1 MKTISLNVGA
11 FESECYLVA
20 LPELLI
26 IDPGAD
32 SDVIRNAID
41 KTGAT
46 VTAYLLTHGHADH
59 LSALA
64 TLLDSYP
71 APVYLH
77 EADAVWSFTAANQIP
92 PFYEA
97 PQTVPETIVRLRE
110 EQQLQFGTH
119 TADVIA
125 TPGHTPGSV
134 CYYFEKEQCLFSG
147 DTLFSGSVGRT
158 DFPGGDARQLQASL
172 RRLATLPSET
182 RVYPGHGPAT
192 TIERECRLNPFMQS

>member
-1 MKTISLNVGA
+1 MKTIALNVGV

-26 IDPGAD
+26 IDPGDD
-32 SDVIRNAID
+32 SDVIRKAVNES
-41 KTGAT
+41 GAT
-46 VTAYLLTHGHADH
+46 VIAYLLTHGHADH
-59 LSALA
+59 LSALES
-64 TLLDSYP
+64 LLASHP

-92 PFYEA
+92 PFYKA
-97 PQTVPETIVRLRE
+97 PQTVPENMVQLHDGQRLT
-110 EQQLQFGTH
+110 FGTH

-134 CYYFEKEQCLFSG
+134 CYYFEEEQCLFSG

-158 DFPGGDARQLQASL
+158 DFPGGDARTLQASL
-172 RRLATLPSET
+172 RRLATLPPET
-182 RVYPGHGPAT
+182 LVYPGHGPAT
-192 TIERECRLNPFMQS
+192 TIERELRLNPFMRR

>member
-11 FESECYLVA
+11 FESECYLLA

-26 IDPGAD
+26 LDPGDD
-32 SDVIRNAID
+32 SAVIRNAVE

-59 LSALA
+59 LSALEA
-64 TLLDSYP
+64 LLESDP

-77 EADAVWSFTAANQIP
+77 EADAAWSFTAANQIP

-97 PQTVPETIVRLRE
+97 PQAAPENLVRLRDGQRLE
-110 EQQLQFGTH
+110 FGTH
-119 TADVIA
+119 TVDVIA

-134 CYYFEKEQCLFSG
+134 CFYIENEQCLFSG
-147 DTLFSGSVGRT
+147 DTLFNGSVGRT
-158 DFPGGDARQLQASL
+158 DLPGGDARQLQASL
-172 RRLATLPSET
+172 RRLATLPPET
-182 RVYPGHGPAT
+182 RVYPSHGPAT
-192 TIERECRLNPFMQS
+192 TIERELRLNPFMQS